1 MTDLDEKLI
10 SIEISEPYFSF
21 IKNGTKKVEGRKIS
35 PKWKN
40 LKIGNKMLIT
50 CNTFKTNNNKIVES
64 FQPKIPFFVKIK
76 NIRYYH
82 HSSCGIQ
89 DPLTEYLIKEG
100 LDKVLP
106 GIKTLSD
113 GRNIY
118 LQWSTLEE
126 INKYGMMAI
135 EIEYIEDFAIW

>member
-82 HSSCGIQ
+82 PSCGIQ

>member
-1 MTDLDEKLI
+1 MTDFNEKLI

-21 IKNGTKKVEGRKIS
+21 IKNGIKKVEGRKIS
-35 PKWKN
+35 PNWKN
-40 LKIGNKMLIT
+40 LKIGNKMLVT

-82 HSSCGIQ
+82 YSSSEIQ
-89 DPLTEYLIKEG
+89 DPLTDYLINEG

-106 GIKTLSD
+106 GTKTLSD
-113 GRNIY
+113 GRNVY
-118 LQWSTLEE
+118 LQWYTLEE
-126 INKYGMMAI
+126 INKYGIMAI
-135 EIEYIEDFAIW
+135 EIEYIEDCVIW